1 MFDSSFRYGDSSFR
15 HFGKPISEVD
25 SANCQFDSS
34 AGLLSRFVVTSCRF
48 IVSLWRFVVSTRPL
62 REAIIRRTVHEAST
76 WFHALIHDVFIP
88 NLLWADQVRCRLKSG
103 IILWRATYGIENET
117 GCLVTHFDTVLYI
130 PRASSFAPKMFLHTD
145 FSVLNLPRRKVMIY
159 FCHK

>member
-1 MFDSSFRYGDSSFR
+1 MTLALVIDPMTELWRSCDLM
-15 HFGKPISEVD
+15 KVVD
-25 SANCQFDSS
+25 LGQTVW
-34 AGLLSRFVVTSCRF
+34 LV
-48 IVSLWRFVVSTRPL
+48 VSLWRFVVSSLRHAVSSFCYRPL
-62 REAIIRRTVHEAST
+62 REAIIRRLLHEGFT

-88 NLLWADQVRCRLKSG
+88 NLLCTDQGRCRLKSG
-103 IILWRATYGIENET
+103 ILWRATYGIENET